1 VTPPRVGIS
10 LGDPS
15 GIGPEVVALALEVPR
30 VVEALVPVVF
40 GDGPTLERFPS
51 LRALAP
57 RTPDQLGAHPG
68 PARVAVTALAEKDR
82 RPGKPTRTGGKAQLA
97 YVEALVRAARAGV
110 VDALCTAPVSKEQIL
125 RTGAKFVGH
134 TELLADAFGC
144 EALMLMDGPR
154 VRVALATNHL
164 PLRDVPR
171 ALTVP
176 RLTAQLQLLAASL
189 RPRFRRP
196 PRIAVTGLNPH
207 AGEGGLL
214 GDEEVRII
222 APAVARAR
230 RRGVDCQGPLP
241 ADGLFAH
248 PDRMPFDA
256 VLVMYHDQG
265 LVVSKALDFD
275 QTVNVTLGLPLPRTS
290 PDHGVAYALAGT
302 GQATPGPMIAALLK
316 AAELASPPR
325 PRTRAGRT
333 PPGPAGERGAPSR

>member
-1 VTPPRVGIS
+1 VTLPRVGIS

-15 GIGPEVVALALEVPR
+15 GIGPEVLALALEVPR
-30 VVEALVPVVF
+30 VRQALVPVVF

-51 LRALAP
+51 LRDLPLRAAA
-57 RTPDQLGAHPG
+57 DLGRSAG
-68 PARVAVTALAEKDR
+68 AARVAVTELAERDR
-82 RPGKPTRTGGKAQLA
+82 RPGKPSRAGGKAQLA
-97 YVEALVRAARAGV
+97 YVQALVQAARDGHL
-110 VDALCTAPVSKEQIL
+110 DALCTAPVSKEQIL
-125 RTGAKFVGH
+125 RTGTRFVGH
-134 TELLADAFGC
+134 TELLAEAFGC
-144 EALMLMDGPR
+144 EALMLLDGPR

-171 ALTVP
+171 ALSVP

-196 PRIAVTGLNPH
+196 ARIAVTGLNPH
-207 AGEGGLL
+207 AGEGGQL

-230 RRGVDCQGPLP
+230 RRGVDCTGPLP

-265 LVVSKALDFD
+265 LVVAKALDFD

-302 GQATPGPMIAALLK
+302 GQATPAPMVAALLR
-316 AAELASPPR
+316 AADLAAPP
-325 PRTRAGRT
+325 
-333 PPGPAGERGAPSR
+333 APSRPRRSRPSPS

>member
-1 VTPPRVGIS
+1 MTLPRVGIS

-30 VVEALVPVVF
+30 VAEALVPVVF
-40 GDGPTLERFPS
+40 GDGPTLERLPS
-51 LRALAP
+51 LRALVR
-57 RTPDQLGAHPG
+57 RTPAELAGHSG
-68 PARVAVTALAEKDR
+68 PARVAVTELAEKDR
-82 RPGKPTRTGGKAQLA
+82 RPGKPSRAGGKAQLA
-97 YVEALVRAARAGV
+97 YVEALVKAARAGV

-125 RTGAKFVGH
+125 RTGAHFVGH
-134 TELLADAFGC
+134 TELLAEAFGC

-214 GDEEVRII
+214 GDEEIRII

-230 RRGVDCQGPLP
+230 RRGVDCTGPLP

-290 PDHGVAYALAGT
+290 PDHGVAYSLAGT

-316 AAELASPPR
+316 AAELASPPH
-325 PRTRAGRT
+325 PRARARRT
-333 PPGPAGERGAPSR
+333 PAGPASEGDQKHR